1 MKIGI
6 SLLLIALL
14 ATTSYA
20 CPLFTTEPSP
30 DSPSTVDPEYAEQL
44 ASQYC
49 PILYL
54 KGEGETRE
62 NYEPKPIEIMVDQA
76 SVRNIQDSS
85 FSERATLSG
94 LLQWSKSVYYLDILD
109 LEPATQS
116 PEKYALNYN
125 EVKDQ
130 YQTTVYARV
139 KEEVDNGYTLVQ
151 YWIFYYFNDWRNLHE
166 GDWELVEIC
175 FPGYTVKEILE
186 NGEQPLFAAYS
197 QHQAGQKMSWDE
209 MVNNGLVV
217 ETHPVVYV
225 AQGSHANYF
234 TPGSFWSGLDFDDT
248 GLSSWQIIDPDKIN
262 IVLLPEDQTGKEDL
276 DWLAFKGYWGEY
288 QGFVISILGL
298 KFWQHG
304 PFGPTWTEGEQQ
316 SERWGNPYEWA
327 NGLPEYPLPFWTY
340 FLDILGD
347 GVKLA
352 VFSLFSPADLHIYD
366 SLGRHVGIDE
376 EGKIQNQI
384 PGAIYITP
392 RGTDY
397 KIILIPDADVS
408 NEYVIVVNGT
418 GSGTMDIK
426 AQVPDVESKLKRFL
440 EYTNVPVSSTTT
452 ARAAIRPEVSAVMR
466 LPSPAEIRGGTT
478 RDTTTKLEIDSD
490 GDGVFE
496 LQSPPGPFKKQEV
509 QPTTEADFTG
519 WVTEIHS
526 IGNKGTLGQILVEA
540 PADNFIDK
548 YVVTIKD
555 ETLILQQDGEKRSQA
570 TFEALEITQQVQI
583 WFSGPIMESFPGQ
596 GTAQQVVIV
605 LEYGE

>member
-14 ATTSYA
+14 VTTSCA
-20 CPLFTTEPSP
+20 CSLLTTEPSP
-30 DSPSTVDPEYAEQL
+30 DSPSTVDLEYAEQL

-49 PILYL
+49 PIIYL

-62 NYEPKPIEIMVDQA
+62 NYEPEPIEIMVDRA

-166 GDWELVEIC
+166 GDWELVELC

-186 NGEQPLFAAYS
+186 NGEEPVFAAYS

-209 MVNNGLVV
+209 RVNNGLVV
-217 ETHPVVYV
+217 ETHPIVYV

-248 GLSSWQIIDPDKIN
+248 GLSSWQIINPDKIN
-262 IVLLPEDQTGKEDL
+262 IVLLPEDQAGKEDL

-298 KFWQHG
+298 EFWQHG
-304 PFGPTWTEGEQQ
+304 PFGPPWTEGEQQ
-316 SERWGNPYEWA
+316 SERWENPYEWA
-327 NGLPEYPLPFWTY
+327 NGLPEYPWPFWTY
-340 FLDILGD
+340 FFDILGD

-384 PGAIYITP
+384 PEAIYITP
-392 RGTDY
+392 EGTDY

-426 AQVPDVESKLKRFL
+426 AQVPDAESKLKRFL
-440 EYTNVPVSSTTT
+440 EYTNVPVSPTLT
-452 ARAAIRPEVSAVMR
+452 ARAVVKPEVPALMR
-466 LPSPAEIRGGTT
+466 LPSPAEVRAGTI

-496 LQSPPGPFKKQEV
+496 LQSPPGTFKKQEV
-509 QPTTEADFTG
+509 PPATKADLTG
-519 WVTEIHS
+519 FITEIHQ
-526 IGNKGTLGQILVEA
+526 IDKEGTLGQVLVESH
-540 PADNFIDK
+540 ADKLVDK
-548 YVVTIKD
+548 YMVTIKD
-555 ETLILQQDGEKRSQA
+555 ETLIYEQDGDELRQA
-570 TFEALEITQQVQI
+570 AFETLETNQQVQI
-583 WFSGPIMESFPGQ
+583 WFSGPIMESFPMQ
-596 GTAQQVVIV
+596 GTAQQVVIT
-605 LEYGE
+605 E